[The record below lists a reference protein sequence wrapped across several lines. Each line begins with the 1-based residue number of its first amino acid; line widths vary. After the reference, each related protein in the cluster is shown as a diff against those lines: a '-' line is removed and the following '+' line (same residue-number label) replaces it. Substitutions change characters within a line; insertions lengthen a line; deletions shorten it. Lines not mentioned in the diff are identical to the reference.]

1 MLTLSVLSGEYAVS
15 RLEPDAPVPDW
26 AWHGELVSVT
36 RTRDELSILCISSN
50 VPDAVL
56 CEREWAALKL
66 HGPFE
71 FTLTGILV
79 SVLEPLRIAGIG
91 IFAVSTFDT
100 DYVLVKHHHLETAI
114 AALREA
120 GHHVQS

>member
-1 MLTLSVLSGEYAVS
+1 MLTLSVLSGEYSVS
-15 RLEPDAPVPDW
+15 RLEPNSPVPDW
-26 AWHGELVSVT
+26 AWQGEFVNVSK
-36 RTRDELSILCISSN
+36 TRDELSILCISSN
-50 VPDAVL
+50 VPDGVR

-79 SVLEPLRIAGIG
+79 SVLEPLRVAGIG

-100 DYVLVKHHHLETAI
+100 DYVLVKRADLEAAI
-114 AALREA
+114 QALRKV
-120 GHHVQS
+120 GHNVRK